1 MANNMKKLMNRI
13 RPITLAMLACVIM
26 VTCLTRCKREHLTYT
41 TTSVVN
47 MYDYLGQNSQFSMF
61 KQIID
66 KANYA
71 GFLNGYGTYT
81 MFAPNNDGV
90 KAYLKAIGKSS
101 IDDIDTATAKGLVG
115 IAVIPDTLST
125 QYFTDGKLRTATEQG
140 QYLITGVATVNN
152 VTTTVINKQANLLKS
167 NIRVG
172 NGIIHVI
179 DNVLVPAAL
188 TLAQTIEQNPRYGIF
203 TEMLK
208 ATTFYDTLN
217 KVPSTPVNNRTFL
230 TVIAESDSAFKAD
243 GINDIAA
250 LKVRY
255 STKGNPT
262 DHTDSLWLFAAYHIW
277 AELSFM
283 SDISLSS
290 SHITLAPDEITTS
303 EVQGPNILLNNDTF
317 NGVLE
322 PGQLLYRA
330 NSDISASNGVLHDVL
345 ETYSIK
351 FRSPSPVYF
360 DVCAQPEI
368 IATPG
373 VYRVNNGALT
383 QFALGKLANVYMEGA
398 GSAGNG
404 IDYVT
409 EKTPIPTTD
418 YYFNNDHMEAHTR
431 FRLSTNKNGL
441 SLLEFTTPVIVKGT
455 YKIWVDYK
463 RSDSG
468 LPIPTYFDGVL
479 LPNTFNN
486 ADPLNGFE
494 TDAQAEARGFKSYS
508 DSPVGKDTLTNAY
521 NGHVGRLLGTVTIK
535 TTDHHK
541 VRMIGNGP
549 TGGNIKFALDVIEFR
564 PVDMD
569 QIWPR
574 LGHNGNLIP
583 KP

>member
-1 MANNMKKLMNRI
+1 MKKLTNRI
-13 RPITLAMLACVIM
+13 KPVMFAAAVSIIVM
-26 VTCLTRCKREHLTYT
+26 TCLMRCKREHLTYN
-41 TTSVVN
+41 TTSTVN
-47 MYDYLGQNSQFSMF
+47 MYSYLEQNSQFSMF
-61 KQIID
+61 RQIID
-66 KANYA
+66 KSGYDS
-71 GFLNGYGTYT
+71 FLNGYGAYT
-81 MFAPNNDGV
+81 LFAPDNDGV
-90 KAYLKAIGKSS
+90 KAYLKATGKAS
-101 IDDIDTATAKGLVG
+101 IDDIDVATAKGLVG
-115 IAVIPDTLST
+115 ISVIPDTLSS
-125 QYFTDGKLRTATEQG
+125 QYFTDGKLRTATEEG
-140 QYLITGVATVNN
+140 QYLITGVITVNN
-152 VTTTVINKQANLLKS
+152 KTTTVINKQANILET

-203 TEMLK
+203 TELIK
-208 ATTFYDTLN
+208 ATGFYDTLN
-217 KVPSTPVNNRTFL
+217 KAPAPPVTNRTYL
-230 TVIAESDSAFKAD
+230 TVIAESDSAFKAG
-243 GINDIAA
+243 GINDFAA
-250 LKVRY
+250 LKAKY
-255 STKGNPT
+255 STKGDPR
-262 DHTDSLWLFAAYHIW
+262 DHADSLWLFAAYHIW

-290 SHITLAPDEITTS
+290 SHITLAPNEITTS
-303 EVQGPNILLNNDTF
+303 EVQRPNILLNNDTF

-330 NSDISASNGVLHDVL
+330 TSDISASNGVLHDVL

-373 VYRVNNGALT
+373 VYRVNNGAHT

-418 YYFNNDHMEAHTR
+418 YYFNNDHLEAHTR

-463 RSDSG
+463 QNDAG
-468 LPIPTYFDGVL
+468 VPVPTYFDGVL
-479 LPNTFNN
+479 MPNTFNTKD
-486 ADPLNGFE
+486 ALNGFE

-508 DSPVGKDTLTNAY
+508 DSPIGKDTLNNGY

-541 VRMIGNGP
+541 VRMIGNAC
-549 TGGNIKFALDVIEFR
+549 TGCNIGFALDVIEFR

-574 LGHNGNLIP
+574 LGHNGDLIP